1 MILKYV
7 KWFDQ
12 ISKDDVHLVGNKAA
26 NLGQLFNLK
35 LPVPS
40 GFVVT
45 SKTFDRIM
53 ELNNLGEEINGAL
66 AGLDTSNEDDVKL
79 ASAKIQNLI
88 MKQEFPAEVRNEIM
102 QSYENLSYSD
112 SITDQRLISLISAG
126 RGLSLVAVR
135 GSNTAVD
142 LNDGMLDDQH
152 KSFLNVKGKK
162 EVIEHIK
169 KSWASFYDTGS
180 ISYRAAQGFEDAKFA
195 AILQRMVNADKSGL
209 VYTADHTNKNQ
220 NMIVNSI
227 WGLGEYMNSDELTAD
242 RFVIDKLSGEVI
254 ENVIGNKSVA
264 LMKDKMTEQSVPVNI
279 PSHKVNASSLN
290 DDELNRILRY
300 CKSIENYFE
309 QPQHIEFAIE
319 RSTIRI
325 LETKPLV
332 KKEDAFEEG
341 VEEKVEQ
348 PAVQFDTMPSA
359 TDEIK
364 DPDDSEYNENDD
376 IQDDDARKKEEEL
389 GSAIGS
395 LFN

>member
-12 ISKDDVHLVGNKAA
+12 ISKDDVHMVGNKAA

-45 SKTFDRIM
+45 TGTFDRIM
-53 ELNNLGEEINGAL
+53 ELNNLGEEISNTVSS
-66 AGLDTSNEDDVKL
+66 LDVHDDTQLKD
-79 ASAKIQNLI
+79 ASRKIQDLI
-88 MKQEFPAEVRNEIM
+88 MKQDFPPEVKNEIV

-112 SITDQRLISLISAG
+112 SITDQRLLSLISAG
-126 RGLSLVAVR
+126 RGLSIVAVR

-142 LNDGMLDDQH
+142 LNEGMLDDQH

-162 EVIEHIK
+162 EIIEHIK
-169 KSWASFYDTGS
+169 KSWASFYDADS
-180 ISYRAAQGFEDAKFA
+180 ILYRAKNGFEDAKFA

-209 VYTADHTNKNQ
+209 VYTADPANENQ
-220 NMIVNSI
+220 NVIVNSI
-227 WGLGEYMNSDELTAD
+227 WGLGEYMNSNDLTAD
-242 RFVIDKLSGEVI
+242 RFVLDKMSGEIV

-264 LMKDKMTEQSVPVNI
+264 LMKDKMTDQSVPVNI
-279 PSHKVNASSLN
+279 PRHKVNVSSLD
-290 DDELNRILRY
+290 DDELNRLLRY

-319 RSTIRI
+319 KSTIRI

-332 KKEDAFEEG
+332 KKESENVTLIGEES
-341 VEEKVEQ
+341 EEQ
-348 PAVQFDTMPSA
+348 PPAEFDTMPKSESESEEE
-359 TDEIK
+359 TDE
-364 DPDDSEYNENDD
+364 PS
-376 IQDDDARKKEEEL
+376 L
-389 GSAIGS
+389 GAIG
-395 LFN
+395 L